1 MRHRGIN
8 ELVIR
13 QLGEMVNA
21 SQRVLY
27 LNCGGKKVGNS
38 GDVNPRVSRS
48 ERRCPTE
55 KSDTAAAGKR
65 DLQRSYHETR
75 HMSSEIRRCLSAR
88 MWWEYL

>member
-27 LNCGGKKVGNS
+27 LNCGGEKVGNS
-38 GDVNPRVSRS
+38 GDVNPREDRS

-55 KSDTAAAGKR
+55 KSDTAAARER
-65 DLQRSYHETR
+65 DLKRSYHR
-75 HMSSEIRRCLSAR
+75 QWRKSSEIRPLWST
-88 MWWEYL
+88 WQEWL

>member
-27 LNCGGKKVGNS
+27 LNCGRKKVGNS
-38 GDVNPRVSRS
+38 GDVNPREGRS

-55 KSDTAAAGKR
+55 KSDTAAARKR
-65 DLQRSYHETR
+65 DSQRSYHR
-75 HMSSEIRRCLSAR
+75 QWRKSSEIRPLWST
-88 MWWEYL
+88 WQEWL

>member
-1 MRHRGIN
+1 MRHKGIN
-8 ELVIR
+8 DLAIR

-38 GDVNPRVSRS
+38 GNLNPRESRS

-55 KSDTAAAGKR
+55 KSDTAAARKR
-65 DLQRSYHETR
+65 DLQRSYHR
-75 HMSSEIRRCLSAR
+75 AAHMSSTFRQYGALWSD
-88 MWWEYL
+88 WL